1 MLAEKTAVV
10 WRRPGGA
17 FTIQCRY
24 SEQEKVSLNLK
35 RGIKKSDVLF
45 MNLEDQTIKKEFRD
59 RLQINGVF
67 PNLDIL
73 IKNLTSNDTGPYWC
87 FYIKTEENDIPEEE
101 GKGSVLLVV
110 SGEPKSSM
118 P

>member
-1 MLAEKTAVV
+1 MV
-10 WRRPGGA
+10 WKHPGGA
-17 FTIQCRY
+17 FTIQCRHP
-24 SEQEKVSLNLK
+24 EQEQVSLNLK
-35 RGIKKSDVLF
+35 RGIQKSDVLF
-45 MNLEDQTIKKEFRD
+45 MDSEGQTIKKEFKD

-87 FYIKTEENDIPEEE
+87 FYIKIEENEIPEKE
-101 GKGSVLLVV
+101 GTGSVLLVV